1 MTDERRPSLTQV
13 AVQVAAIFTVAAIF
27 LVAWHLVVHLFDLPK
42 LLLPTPLEVVT
53 AGRDQVVPLL
63 QGFMITGASALAGL
77 GLSVV
82 IGAVVAVL
90 FSQSA
95 MLRTACFPYVIF
107 LQTVP
112 IVAIAPLLIIWFGNG
127 MTTVILVACI
137 ISLFPVISNT
147 TAGLLAVDADLLD
160 LFRLLHAGRLTVLWK
175 LRIPTAI
182 PYLLLG
188 IRISSGLSV
197 IGAIVG
203 EFFVGGGSGYYGLGA
218 LMVRW
223 QQLTQTDALLA
234 ALVVSTLLGL
244 LLFGGVALLSPLVL
258 SRLSARVPQES

>member
-1 MTDERRPSLTQV
+1 MNERRRATFSH
-13 AVQVAAIFTVAAIF
+13 AAIRVAAILAVAGAF
-27 LVAWHLVVHLFDLPK
+27 LVVWHLAVVAFQLPK
-42 LLLPTPLEVVT
+42 LLLPTPLQVLA
-53 AGRDQVVPLL
+53 AGRDHVLPLM
-63 QGFMITGASALAGL
+63 QGFLITGASALAGL
-77 GLSVV
+77 GLSVL
-82 IGAVVAVL
+82 IGASLAVL

-137 ISLFPVISNT
+137 ISLFPIISNT

-160 LFRLLHAGRLTVLWK
+160 LFRLLHAGRATVLWK

-234 ALVVSTLLGL
+234 ALVISTLLGL